1 MNCDKCKWYNWYF
14 DWCSK
19 WNFKVESSSVY
30 GCCEKSKNDLKL
42 TLSSVYGTQVRE

>member
-19 WNFKVESSSVY
+19 WNIKVDPSSMY
-30 GCCEKSKNDLKL
+30 GCCETGKNDLV
-42 TLSSVYGTQVRE
+42 SNISINHD